1 MKNNT
6 PKYLNFREE
15 FLSLFVFRARFTMKQ
30 ENVIR
35 LSGVTVFQPED
46 EGGNL
51 SYKNAQQVL
60 SGVELSVSEGE
71 MVYFIGKVGSGK
83 SSLLKVLYAELPLL
97 EGEGEIVGFDLASLR
112 RRDIP
117 KLRRNMGIV
126 FQDYR
131 LLRDRNVYENLRFV
145 MRATGWKK
153 EVDIAERIE
162 ELLSVVGLTNKEYKM
177 PHELSGGEQQRL
189 VIARALVN
197 SPKIILADEPTG
209 NLDPKSANEIMMLFR
224 QITESGCAVVMAT
237 HNIQL
242 ADKYPARTF
251 MFKKGR
257 VQEVDLK
264 AALGR

>member
-1 MKNNT
+1 MTQK
-6 PKYLNFREE
+6 
-15 FLSLFVFRARFTMKQ
+15 
-30 ENVIR
+30 NVIR
-35 LSGVTVFQPED
+35 LEGVTVYQPED
-46 EGGNL
+46 EGGTL
-51 SYKNAQQVL
+51 SYKHAQQVL
-60 SGVELSVSEGE
+60 SEVDLTVSEGE

-97 EGEGEIVGFDLASLR
+97 EGEGEIVGFDLGSLR

-117 KLRRNMGIV
+117 KLRRSMGIV
-126 FQDYR
+126 FQDYQ
-131 LLRDRNVYENLRFV
+131 LLRDRSVYENLRFV
-145 MRATGWKK
+145 MRATGWKR
-153 EVDIAERIE
+153 EADIAERIE
-162 ELLSVVGLTNKEYKM
+162 ELLGLVGLANKEYKM

-197 SPKIILADEPTG
+197 NPKVILADEPTG
-209 NLDPKSANEIMMLFR
+209 NLDPKSANEVMLLFR
-224 QITESGCAVVMAT
+224 KITESGCAVVMAT

-242 ADKYPARTF
+242 ADKYPARTL

>member
-1 MKNNT
+1 
-6 PKYLNFREE
+6 
-15 FLSLFVFRARFTMKQ
+15 MKQ
-30 ENVIR
+30 ENIIR

-257 VQEVDLK
+257 IQEVDLK

>member
-1 MKNNT
+1 MTQK
-6 PKYLNFREE
+6 RI
-15 FLSLFVFRARFTMKQ
+15 
-30 ENVIR
+30 IR
-35 LSGVTVFQPED
+35 LSGVTVYQPED
-46 EGGNL
+46 EGGSL
-51 SYKNAQQVL
+51 SFRNAQQVL
-60 SGVELSVSEGE
+60 SDVNLSVQEGE

-97 EGEGEIVGFDLASLR
+97 EGEGEIAGFDLAALR
-112 RRDIP
+112 SRDIP
-117 KLRRNMGIV
+117 RLRRSMGIV

-145 MRATGWKK
+145 MKATGWKS
-153 EVDIAERIE
+153 EADIAERIG
-162 ELLSVVGLTNKEYKM
+162 ELLSLVGLANKEYKM

-189 VIARALVN
+189 VIARALIN

-209 NLDPKSANEIMMLFR
+209 NLDPKSANDIMLLFR
-224 QITESGCAVVMAT
+224 EIAKSGCAVVMAT

-242 ADKYPARTF
+242 ADKYPARTL

>member
-1 MKNNT
+1 MTQK
-6 PKYLNFREE
+6 EI
-15 FLSLFVFRARFTMKQ
+15 
-30 ENVIR
+30 IR
-35 LSGVTVFQPED
+35 LEGVTVYQPED

-51 SYKNAQQVL
+51 SYKHAQQVL
-60 SGVELSVSEGE
+60 IDVNLAILEGE

-97 EGEGEIVGFDLASLR
+97 EGEGEIAGFNLATLR

-117 KLRRNMGIV
+117 RLRRSMGIV
-126 FQDYR
+126 FQDYN

-145 MRATGWKK
+145 MKATGWKR
-153 EVDIAERIE
+153 EADIAERIE
-162 ELLSVVGLTNKEYKM
+162 ELLSLVGLTNKEYKM

-197 SPKIILADEPTG
+197 NPKIILADEPTG
-209 NLDPKSANEIMMLFR
+209 NLDPKSANDVMLLFKK
-224 QITESGCAVVMAT
+224 IVESGCSVVMAT

-242 ADKYPARTF
+242 ADKYPARTL

>member
-1 MKNNT
+1 
-6 PKYLNFREE
+6 
-15 FLSLFVFRARFTMKQ
+15 MKQ

-242 ADKYPARTF
+242 ADKSPARTF

>member
-1 MKNNT
+1 MTQK
-6 PKYLNFREE
+6 EI
-15 FLSLFVFRARFTMKQ
+15 
-30 ENVIR
+30 IR
-35 LSGVTVFQPED
+35 LEGVTVYQPED

-51 SYKNAQQVL
+51 SYKHAQQVL
-60 SGVELSVSEGE
+60 IDVNLTILEGE

-97 EGEGEIVGFDLASLR
+97 EGEGEIAGFNLATLR

-117 KLRRNMGIV
+117 RLRRSMGIV
-126 FQDYR
+126 FQDYN

-145 MRATGWKK
+145 MKATGWKR
-153 EVDIAERIE
+153 EADIAERIE
-162 ELLSVVGLTNKEYKM
+162 ELLSLVGLTNKEYKM

-197 SPKIILADEPTG
+197 NPKIILADEPTG
-209 NLDPKSANEIMMLFR
+209 NLDPKSANDVMLLFR
-224 QITESGCAVVMAT
+224 KIVESGCSVVMAT

-242 ADKYPARTF
+242 ADKYPARTL

>member
-1 MKNNT
+1 MG
-6 PKYLNFREE
+6 
-15 FLSLFVFRARFTMKQ
+15 Q

-60 SGVELSVSEGE
+60 SGVNLSVAEGE

-97 EGEGEIVGFDLASLR
+97 EGEGEIAGFDLATLR

-117 KLRRNMGIV
+117 KLRRSMGIV

-131 LLRDRNVYENLRFV
+131 LLRDRSVYENLRFV

-153 EVDIAERIE
+153 ESDIAERIE
-162 ELLSVVGLTNKEYKM
+162 ELLAVVGLTNKEYKM

-189 VIARALVN
+189 VIARVLVN

-209 NLDPKSANEIMMLFR
+209 NLDPKSANEIMILFR
-224 QITESGCAVVMAT
+224 QITERGCAVVMAT